1 MSIRTDKKKN
11 MAYWDEIEDI
21 ILKATKDI
29 AALSMSGKVM
39 TEENEVEDDIL
50 NISKEALDV
59 LIPRLE
65 EVGYEFPY
73 VDENY

>member
-11 MAYWDEIEDI
+11 MAYWDEIDDI
-21 ILKATKDI
+21 ILQAVRDI
-29 AALSMSGKVM
+29 AALSMSDKKM
-39 TEENEVEDDIL
+39 DEENEVEDDVL

-59 LIPRLE
+59 IIPRLE

>member
-11 MAYWDEIEDI
+11 MAYWDEIDDI
-21 ILKATKDI
+21 ILQAVRDI
-29 AALSMSGKVM
+29 AALSMSDKKM
-39 TEENEVEDDIL
+39 DEENEVEDDVL
-50 NISKEALDV
+50 NISKEALDAI
-59 LIPRLE
+59 IPRLE

>member
-11 MAYWDEIEDI
+11 MAYWDEIDDI
-21 ILKATKDI
+21 ILQAVRDI
-29 AALSMSGKVM
+29 AALSMSDKKM
-39 TEENEVEDDIL
+39 DEENEVEDDIL

-59 LIPRLE
+59 IIPRLE

>member
-11 MAYWDEIEDI
+11 MAYWDEIDNI
-21 ILKATKDI
+21 ILQAVRDI
-29 AALSMSGKVM
+29 AALSMSDKKM
-39 TEENEVEDDIL
+39 DEENEVEDDVL

-59 LIPRLE
+59 IIPRLE